1 MALAPAGPSEQRAE
15 PDVSLLL
22 RRTGFGTTGAEI
34 EAATRRG
41 YEATVEALLHP
52 GTDPGATA
60 TPPPDVSGEPAR
72 PPAPDDKDARKAY
85 AQQLRSRSAALTLWW
100 LDRMVRAQQP
110 LVERLTFS
118 WHGHWAT
125 SIQKVRSPAM
135 MLRQNQTLRSLGRGD
150 FRELARAM
158 VRDPALLVWLDGQK
172 NKKGKPNENLAR
184 ELMEL
189 FTLGVGHYSETDV
202 REAARALT
210 GWRVDRA
217 DATAAPM
224 PKQHDD
230 GGKTVLGV
238 TGDLDDRSLVDLLT
252 ARPESAAF
260 VATRL
265 WARHGSATLRP
276 DTLQR
281 LVAAYGPGRDVTALL
296 RALFLDP
303 AFRADTA
310 SLVASPV
317 EYVVGVFRALHVP
330 VPRDGRPGRTL
341 LGTLNALGQVPFRP
355 PSVGGW
361 PGGIAWLSTAAT
373 RERLTFA
380 GAMARTADLDAVA
393 GSKDRPEAAA
403 YLLGVDAWTDR
414 TLAALKDAAA
424 DPVRLVT
431 LALVSPEYL
440 VR

>member
-1 MALAPAGPSEQRAE
+1 ME
-15 PDVSLLL
+15 VSLLL
-22 RRTGFGTTGAEI
+22 RRTGFGTTGPAI

-52 GTDPGATA
+52 GPDPGVTA

-72 PPAPDDKDARKAY
+72 PPGPDDKQARAAY
-85 AQQLRSRSAALTLWW
+85 AKQLRSRSAALTLWW
-100 LDRMVRAQQP
+100 LDRMVRAEQP
-110 LVERLTFS
+110 LVERLTFT

-125 SIQKVRSPAM
+125 SVQKVRSPAM
-135 MLRQNQTLRSLGRGD
+135 MLRQNETLRSLGRGD

-172 NKKGKPNENLAR
+172 NKKGRPNENLAR

-217 DATAAPM
+217 HATAAPV
-224 PKQHDD
+224 PGGHDD
-230 GGKTVLGV
+230 GSKTVLGV

-265 WARHGSATLRP
+265 WARHGSVALPADTLR
-276 DTLQR
+276 R
-281 LVAAYGPGRDVTALL
+281 LVAAYGPDRDVTALL
-296 RALFLDP
+296 RALLLDP
-303 AFRADTA
+303 AFRADRS

-317 EYVVGVFRALHVP
+317 EYVVGVLRALHVP
-330 VPRDGRPGRTL
+330 VPRDGRPGRAL

-361 PGGIAWLSTAAT
+361 PSGIAWLSTAAT
-373 RERLTFA
+373 KERLTFA
-380 GAMARTADLDAVA
+380 GAVARKADLDAVA
-393 GSKDRPEAAA
+393 RGKDRPEAAA

>member
-1 MALAPAGPSEQRAE
+1 MSERAE
-15 PDVSLLL
+15 SEVSRLL
-22 RRTGFGTTGAEI
+22 RRTGFGTTGAEV
-34 EAATRRG
+34 EAAARRG
-41 YEATVEALLHP
+41 YEPTVEALLHP
-52 GTDPGATA
+52 GADPGATA
-60 TPPPDVSGEPAR
+60 TPPPDLSGEPAR
-72 PPAPDDKDARKAY
+72 PPAADDQQARRAY

-100 LDRMVRAQQP
+100 LDRMARARQP
-110 LVERLTFS
+110 LVERLTFT

-172 NKKGKPNENLAR
+172 NKRGRPNENLAR

-217 DATAAPM
+217 RASAAPL
-224 PKQHDD
+224 PGQHDE
-230 GGKTVLGV
+230 GSKTVLGV
-238 TGDLDDRSLVDLLT
+238 TGDLDDRLLVDLLT

-260 VATRL
+260 VASRL
-265 WARHGSATLRP
+265 WARHGSTALPADTLR
-276 DTLQR
+276 R
-281 LVAAYGPGRDVTALL
+281 LVAAYGPERDVTALL

-303 AFRADTA
+303 AFRADRS

-330 VPRDGRPGRTL
+330 VPRGGRPGRAL
-341 LGTLNALGQVPFRP
+341 LGTLTALGQVPFRP

-380 GAMARTADLDAVA
+380 AAMARKADLDAVA
-393 GSKDRPEAAA
+393 GSTDRPEAAA
-403 YLLGVDAWTDR
+403 YLLGIDAWTDR

-424 DPVRLVT
+424 DPARLVT
-431 LALVSPEYL
+431 LALVSPDYL

>member
-1 MALAPAGPSEQRAE
+1 MALAPPGPSEKRAE

-22 RRTGFGTTGAEI
+22 RRTGFGTTGAEV

-60 TPPPDVSGEPAR
+60 TPPPDLSGEPAR
-72 PPAPDDKDARKAY
+72 PPAADDKDARKAY
-85 AQQLRSRSAALTLWW
+85 AQQLRTRSAALTLWW

-217 DATAAPM
+217 HATAAPM
-224 PKQHDD
+224 PRQHDD
-230 GGKTVLGV
+230 GSKTVLGV

-265 WARHGSATLRP
+265 WARHGSATMRP

-281 LVAAYGPGRDVTALL
+281 LVAAYGPERDVTALL

-303 AFRADTA
+303 AFRADTS

-330 VPRDGRPGRTL
+330 VPRDGSGRML

-380 GAMARTADLDAVA
+380 GAMARKADLDAVA

-403 YLLGVDAWTDR
+403 HLLGVDAWTDR

>member
-1 MALAPAGPSEQRAE
+1 MS
-15 PDVSLLL
+15 DVSLLL
-22 RRTGFGTTGAEI
+22 RRTGFGTTGAEL
-34 EAATRRG
+34 EAATKRG
-41 YEATVEALLHP
+41 YETTVEALLHP

-60 TPPPDVSGEPAR
+60 TPPPDLSGEPAR
-72 PPAPDDKDARKAY
+72 PPAADDKDARKAY
-85 AQQLRSRSAALTLWW
+85 AQQLRTRSAALTLWW

-217 DATAAPM
+217 HATAAPM
-224 PKQHDD
+224 PRQHDD
-230 GGKTVLGV
+230 GSKTVLGV
-238 TGDLDDRSLVDLLT
+238 TGDLDDRSVVDLLT

-265 WARHGSATLRP
+265 WARHGSATMRP

-303 AFRADTA
+303 AFRADTS

-317 EYVVGVFRALHVP
+317 ECVVGVFRALHVP
-330 VPRDGRPGRTL
+330 VPRDGRPGRML

-380 GAMARTADLDAVA
+380 GAMARRADLDAVA

-403 YLLGVDAWTDR
+403 HLLGVDAWTDR

>member
-1 MALAPAGPSEQRAE
+1 MS
-15 PDVSLLL
+15 DVALLL
-22 RRTGFGTTGAEI
+22 RRTGFGTTGAEV
-34 EAATRRG
+34 EAAAARG
-41 YEATVEALLHP
+41 YEATVAALLDP
-52 GTDPGATA
+52 GPDPGAAA
-60 TPPPDVSGEPAR
+60 TPPPDLGDEPER
-72 PPAPDDKDARKAY
+72 PGKDDKDARKA
-85 AQQLRSRSAALTLWW
+85 ANREIKARSQTLALWW
-100 LDRMVRAQQP
+100 LDRMVRVRQP

-135 MLRQNQTLRSLGRGD
+135 MLAQNETLRAHGRGD

-158 VRDPALLVWLDGQK
+158 VRDPALLVWLDGQR

-189 FTLGVGHYSETDV
+189 FTVGVGHYSETDV

-217 DATAAPM
+217 RATAAPV

-230 GGKTVLGV
+230 GSKTVLGV
-238 TGDLDDRSLVDLLT
+238 TADLDDRGLVDLLT
-252 ARPESAAF
+252 ARPESAAH

-265 WARHGSATLRP
+265 WARHGSAALPAATL
-276 DTLQR
+276 DR
-281 LVAAYGPGRDVTALL
+281 LLAAYGPGRDVTALL
-296 RALFLDP
+296 RAMFLDP
-303 AFRADTA
+303 AFRADRS

-317 EYVVGVFRALHVP
+317 EYVVGVHRALRLP
-330 VPRDGRPGRTL
+330 VPRDGKAGRVL
-341 LGTLNALGQVPFRP
+341 LGTLEALGQVPFRP

-361 PGGIAWLSTAAT
+361 PGGVAWLSTAAT

-380 GAMARTADLDAVA
+380 GAAAKRADLTGITSPD
-393 GSKDRPEAAA
+393 AAA
-403 YLLGVDAWTDR
+403 HLLGVDAWTPR
-414 TLAALKDAAA
+414 TLAALKGAAA
-424 DPVRLVT
+424 DPARLVT
-431 LALVSPEYL
+431 LALISPEYL

>member
-1 MALAPAGPSEQRAE
+1 LTLLEHERGRLHPMS
-15 PDVSLLL
+15 DVSRLL
-22 RRTGFGTTGAEI
+22 RCSGFGTTGAEV

-41 YEATVEALLHP
+41 YEATLEALLHP
-52 GTDPGATA
+52 AAAT
-60 TPPPDVSGEPAR
+60 TPPPDLGPEPVR
-72 PPAPDDKDARKAY
+72 PPGPDDKDARRAY
-85 AQQLRSRSAALTLWW
+85 AQQLRARSQTLALWW
-100 LDRMVRAQQP
+100 LDRMVRTTEP

-125 SIQKVRSPAM
+125 SVQKVRSPAM
-135 MLRQNQTLRSLGRGD
+135 MLKQNQTLRSLGRGD

-158 VRDPALLVWLDGQK
+158 VRDPALLVWLDGQR
-172 NKKGKPNENLAR
+172 NKQGKPNENLAR

-217 DATAAPM
+217 HATAGAVPE
-224 PKQHDD
+224 QHDD
-230 GGKTVLGV
+230 GSKTVLGV
-238 TGDLDDRSLVDLLT
+238 TGDLDDRSLVDVLT
-252 ARPESAAF
+252 ARPESAAHI
-260 VATRL
+260 ATRL

-276 DTLQR
+276 DTLDR

-303 AFRADTA
+303 AFRTDKS

-317 EYVVGVFRALHVP
+317 EYVVGVHRALGVP
-330 VPRDGRPGRTL
+330 VPQDGKPGRALLATL
-341 LGTLNALGQVPFRP
+341 GALGQVPFRP

-361 PGGIAWLSTAAT
+361 PGGMAWLSTAAT
-373 RERLTFA
+373 RQRLTFA
-380 GAMARTADLDAVA
+380 TALGRRADLDVVDRAA
-393 GSKDRPEAAA
+393 DRPEAAA
-403 YLLGVDAWTDR
+403 HLLGVDGWTDR

-424 DPVRLVT
+424 DPPRLVT
-431 LALVSPEYL
+431 LALISPEYL

>member
-1 MALAPAGPSEQRAE
+1 
-15 PDVSLLL
+15 
-22 RRTGFGTTGAEI
+22 
-34 EAATRRG
+34 
-41 YEATVEALLHP
+41 
-52 GTDPGATA
+52 
-60 TPPPDVSGEPAR
+60 
-72 PPAPDDKDARKAY
+72 
-85 AQQLRSRSAALTLWW
+85 
-100 LDRMVRAQQP
+100 MVRVRHP
-110 LVERLTFS
+110 LVERLTFT

-217 DATAAPM
+217 HATAAPM
-224 PKQHDD
+224 AEQHDD
-230 GGKTVLGV
+230 GSKTVLGV

-252 ARPESAAF
+252 ARPESGAF

-265 WARHGSATLRP
+265 WSRHGSATLP
-276 DTLQR
+276 ADTLRR

-296 RALFLDP
+296 RAMFLDP
-303 AFRADTA
+303 AFRADRS

-317 EYVVGVFRALHVP
+317 EYAVGVFRALQVP
-330 VPRDGRPGRTL
+330 VPRDGRAGRMLLARSTPRPG
-341 LGTLNALGQVPFRP
+341 AVPAAER
-355 PSVGGW
+355 GRLA
-361 PGGIAWLSTAAT
+361 GGIAWLSTAAT

-380 GAMARTADLDAVA
+380 GAMARKAHLDAVA
-393 GSKDRPEAAA
+393 GSSDRPGAVAH
-403 YLLGVDAWTDR
+403 LLGVDAWTDR

-431 LALVSPEYL
+431 LALVSPRIPGPVIL
-440 VR
+440 WTR

>member
-1 MALAPAGPSEQRAE
+1 MT
-15 PDVSLLL
+15 DVSLLL

-41 YEATVEALLHP
+41 YEATVDALLRP
-52 GTDPGATA
+52 GTDLGATA
-60 TPPPDVSGEPAR
+60 TPPPDLSGEPAR
-72 PPAPDDKDARKAY
+72 PPAPDDKQARRAY

-110 LVERLTFS
+110 LVERLTFT

-125 SIQKVRSPAM
+125 SIQKVRGPAM

-150 FRELARAM
+150 FRGLARAM

-172 NKKGKPNENLAR
+172 NKKGEPNENLAR

-217 DATAAPM
+217 HATAAPM

-230 GGKTVLGV
+230 GSKTVLGV

-252 ARPESAAF
+252 ARPESAVF
-260 VATRL
+260 VASRL
-265 WARHGSATLRP
+265 WARHGSAALPADTLR
-276 DTLQR
+276 R
-281 LVAAYGPGRDVTALL
+281 LVAAYGSGRDVTALL

-303 AFRADTA
+303 AFRVDES

-330 VPRDGRPGRTL
+330 VPRDGRSGRLL
-341 LGTLNALGQVPFRP
+341 LGTLNALGQVPFQP

-373 RERLTFA
+373 KERLTFA
-380 GAMARTADLDAVA
+380 GATARRADLDLVA
-393 GSKDRPEAAA
+393 RSADRPEAAA
-403 YLLGVDAWTDR
+403 HLLGVDAWTDR

-431 LALVSPEYL
+431 LGLVSPEYL

>member
-1 MALAPAGPSEQRAE
+1 MS
-15 PDVSLLL
+15 DVSLLL
-22 RRTGFGTTGAEI
+22 RRTGFGTTGADI
-34 EAATRRG
+34 EAATARG
-41 YEATVEALLHP
+41 YGATLDALLAP
-52 GTDPGATA
+52 GTDPGAAA
-60 TPPPDVSGEPAR
+60 TPPPDLSGEPVR
-72 PPAPDDKDARKAY
+72 PPKSDDKDARRAY
-85 AQQLRSRSAALTLWW
+85 AREIRARSETLALWW
-100 LDRMVRAQQP
+100 LDRMVRVRRP

-135 MLRQNQTLRSLGRGD
+135 MLRQNETLRTKGRGD

-158 VRDPALLVWLDGQK
+158 VRDPALLVWLDGQR
-172 NKKGKPNENLAR
+172 NKKGRPNENLAR

-217 DATAAPM
+217 GATAAPV
-224 PKQHDD
+224 PRQHDD
-230 GGKTVLGV
+230 GSKTVLGV
-238 TGDLDDRSLVDLLT
+238 TGDLDDRALVDLLT
-252 ARPESAAF
+252 ARPESAAH

-265 WARHGSATLRP
+265 WARHGSSVLPA
-276 DTLQR
+276 DTLTR
-281 LVAAYGPGRDVTALL
+281 LVAAYGPGRNVTALL

-303 AFRADTA
+303 AFRADKS

-317 EYVVGVFRALHVP
+317 EYVVGVHRALGLA
-330 VPRDGRPGRTL
+330 VPREGRPGRALLATL
-341 LGTLNALGQVPFRP
+341 EALGQVPFRP

-361 PGGIAWLSTAAT
+361 PGGLAWLSTAAT

-380 GAMARTADLDAVA
+380 ANSAQRADLTTVEKVA
-393 GSKDRPEAAA
+393 QADRPGAAA
-403 YLLGVDAWTDR
+403 HLLGVDGWTPR

-424 DPVRLVT
+424 DPARLVT